1 MKHLLKHVAIV
12 PDGNGRWANKRFLPR
27 AAGHHAGA
35 QAVRQA
41 VEFSISQQLEVLSLF
56 ALSVENFSH
65 RPLHEV
71 QILLKLFFESL
82 QSNLPELNEKRVRLR
97 IIGDREPFDASLKK
111 QIELSEQLTAANTG
125 LQLVMALNYSGRW
138 DITQAA
144 RAIANKVAAGQIDP
158 AEVNETLLQRHLC
171 LADLPEPDLLI
182 RTGNEQRISNFMLW
196 QFAYTELYFTEIYWP
211 AFREAQF
218 EEALQAYSKRQRRFG
233 YSSENSEELT
243 QQQIHA

>member
-35 QAVRQA
+35 QAVRKA
-41 VEFSISQQLEVLSLF
+41 VEFSIEQGLEVLSLF

-82 QSNLPELNEKRVRLR
+82 QTNLVELNDKKVRLR
-97 IIGDREPFDASLKK
+97 VIGDRTPFDDTLIK
-111 QIELSEQLTAANTG
+111 QIEHSESFTAANTG

-138 DITQAA
+138 DISQATQAIA
-144 RAIANKVAAGQIDP
+144 RQVAQGHLNS
-158 AEVNETLLQRHLC
+158 NEINESLIQQRLC

-196 QFAYTELYFTEIYWP
+196 QFAYTEFYFTDIFWP
-211 AFREAQF
+211 DFDARAFQEAVNF
-218 EEALQAYSKRQRRFG
+218 YYSKQRRFG
-233 YSSENSEELT
+233 RTGEQVVDKQYV
-243 QQQIHA
+243 